1 MFENLRKKIENN
13 IEVEDLV
20 ELAVKNEVGA
30 VPILKKAIEEKKWE
44 DYKTTLKTKKVP
56 LKTWSLVVIAYLES
70 GYVGLKKYVYSD
82 DGRYKETADFVLS
95 VLDDIK
101 SKDTVKSMI
110 SLFYKVIQDPSVDR
124 HLSNKVVSTIN
135 RLLSFKPYLNID
147 VEDKEI
153 LRVFLVKYLSLYGE
167 DYKDRSSAF
176 CALRGVGD
184 LGSIDI
190 IKSYPKLKE
199 PYKGLENMVIKVIK
213 SRNN

>member
-1 MFENLRKKIENN
+1 MA
-13 IEVEDLV
+13 
-20 ELAVKNEVGA
+20 LAVKNEVGA

-44 DYKTTLKTKKVP
+44 DYITAIKTKKVP

-70 GYVGLKKYVYSD
+70 SYAGLEKYVYSD
-82 DGRYKETADFVLS
+82 DGEYIETADFVLS

-110 SLFYKVIQDPSVDR
+110 SIFYKVIQDPSVDR
-124 HLSNKVVSTIN
+124 YLSNKVAITIN
-135 RLLSFKPYLNID
+135 RLLSFKPYLSIN

-153 LRVFLVKYLSLYGE
+153 LRGFLVKYLSLYGS

-176 CALRGVGD
+176 CALRGVGN
-184 LGSIDI
+184 LESIDI

-199 PYKGLENMVIKVIK
+199 PYKGLESMVIKVIK
-213 SRNN
+213 SKN